1 MIRQIKEIDEKSLT
15 QKQESISLIRSQHS
29 ISEICEAWGISMGT
43 YYNLLRRWGIDLT
56 EVRRQKRKFQKGAP
70 TETNNIQKDIPLYRI
85 SFFHEKIDGVTLL
98 DFLQVMRERVALAS
112 GPFNAK
118 MSIDLPEREDPE
130 ISEVSFVPFEIFKNL
145 SMEIKINLLAV
156 WLMNDRQKGALL
168 KYWGIDVVRLYEL
181 LGELKVPMVKVLE
194 EKQRM
199 YGENGRM
206 LSEPPNRNVLHTIPG
221 FEKGELYELSGGF
234 TRDLLVRDLDFVF
247 SLIRQRAHLHFY
259 VKIRIDEIERGH
271 QDLNAATS

>member
-130 ISEVSFVPFEIFKNL
+130 ISEVSFVPFENLQESFYGNKN
-145 SMEIKINLLAV
+145 
-156 WLMNDRQKGALL
+156 
-168 KYWGIDVVRLYEL
+168 
-181 LGELKVPMVKVLE
+181 
-194 EKQRM
+194 
-199 YGENGRM
+199 
-206 LSEPPNRNVLHTIPG
+206 
-221 FEKGELYELSGGF
+221 
-234 TRDLLVRDLDFVF
+234 
-247 SLIRQRAHLHFY
+247 
-259 VKIRIDEIERGH
+259 
-271 QDLNAATS
+271 

>member
-1 MIRQIKEIDEKSLT
+1 
-15 QKQESISLIRSQHS
+15 
-29 ISEICEAWGISMGT
+29 
-43 YYNLLRRWGIDLT
+43 
-56 EVRRQKRKFQKGAP
+56 
-70 TETNNIQKDIPLYRI
+70 
-85 SFFHEKIDGVTLL
+85 
-98 DFLQVMRERVALAS
+98 
-112 GPFNAK
+112 
-118 MSIDLPEREDPE
+118 
-130 ISEVSFVPFEIFKNL
+130 
-145 SMEIKINLLAV
+145 MEIKINLLAV